1 MKTSVTLR
9 DQKTK
14 LLLMNQS
21 AEQVLPSP
29 GVAGPPGARIRSGQ
43 ERQPIAILGVAFD
56 NVTINETLSLIE
68 QMVLSRQPHYLV
80 TANVDFLVQARHDVE
95 LHRILLNAH
104 LVLCDGT
111 PLLWVSR
118 LLGNPLP
125 ERVAGADLAPL
136 LIRLAAQK
144 GFRLFILGGRPE
156 VSTKAVANL
165 RAQFPDLII
174 AGHYSP
180 PFQPLLDMDHD
191 MIAQRI
197 REAKPDLLLVSF
209 GCPKAEKWFGMNYR
223 SLGVPVGI
231 GLGATIDFL
240 AGQVKRAPRWMQRT
254 GTEWIFRLAQ
264 EPRRLIRRY
273 ANDLWYFGADV
284 LRQWWQLRVRHEQP
298 AVASCASL
306 PTEHPSWLH
315 ITLPSRLDLAVVRR
329 DAMLWD
335 KAATDGRHCLLNMAG
350 VQSLDSSGIGLLISL
365 QKRLQSA
372 GRQLLLVAPTDFV
385 RQTLQRAR
393 LNDFLTTS
401 RDETTVWQRLEA
413 RDAAA
418 STPTLNKF
426 TNTLEWQGEVT
437 AANAESVWNTT
448 TTEIRSRMPPPA
460 RFRID
465 LSRLRFIDSTGLGIM
480 IRARKFAR
488 ERGTHIVFTNVQ
500 ANVRN
505 VLRLS
510 KMEAVLLEK
519 PA

>member
-1 MKTSVTLR
+1 
-9 DQKTK
+9 
-14 LLLMNQS
+14 MNPS
-21 AEQVLPSP
+21 AAQVLPSP
-29 GVAGPPGARIRSGQ
+29 GAASPHDARIHAGR
-43 ERQPIAILGVAFD
+43 ERPPIAILGVAFN
-56 NVTINETLSLIE
+56 NVTIDETLSLIE

-144 GFRLFILGGRPE
+144 GFRVFILGGKPE

-165 RAQFPDLII
+165 RAQFRDLII

-180 PFQPLLDMDHD
+180 PFQPLLDMDHE
-191 MIAQRI
+191 MIARRI
-197 REAKPDLLLVSF
+197 RDAKPDLLLVSF
-209 GCPKAEKWFGMNYR
+209 GCPKAEKWFAMNYR

-284 LRQWWQLRVRHEQP
+284 LRQWWQLRVGREKA
-298 AVASCASL
+298 AVASSASVL
-306 PTEHPSWLH
+306 TEHPSWLH

-329 DAMLWD
+329 DAVLWE
-335 KAATDGRHCLLNMAG
+335 KAATDGRHCLLNIAG
-350 VQSLDSSGIGLLISL
+350 LQSLDSSGIGLLISL
-365 QKRLQSA
+365 QKQLQSR
-372 GRQLLLVAPTDFV
+372 GRQLLLVAPTEFV
-385 RQTLQRAR
+385 RQALKLAR
-393 LNDFLTTS
+393 LNDFLTTAQ
-401 RDETTVWQRLEA
+401 DETTVWQRLEA
-413 RDAAA
+413 RNAVA
-418 STPTLNKF
+418 STPTLNQF

-437 AANAESVWNTT
+437 AANAETVWDTT
-448 TTEIRSRMPPPA
+448 TTEISSRIPPPE

-465 LSRLRFIDSTGLGIM
+465 LARLRFIDSTGLGIM
-480 IRARKFAR
+480 IRARKFAK
-488 ERGTHIVFTNVQ
+488 ERGTQIIFTNAQ

-510 KMEAVLLEK
+510 RLEAVLLEE

>member
-1 MKTSVTLR
+1 
-9 DQKTK
+9 
-14 LLLMNQS
+14 MNPS
-21 AEQVLPSP
+21 ATQVLQPT
-29 GVAGPPGARIRSGQ
+29 GVPALPAARINAGQ
-43 ERQPIAILGVAFD
+43 ERPPIAILGVAF
-56 NVTINETLSLIE
+56 NNITIDETLSLIE
-68 QMVLSRQPHYLV
+68 QMVLSRRPHYLV

-118 LLGNPLP
+118 LLGNPLA
-125 ERVAGADLAPL
+125 ERVAGADVAPL
-136 LIRLAAQK
+136 LIRMAAQK
-144 GFRLFILGGRPE
+144 GFRIFILGGRPE

-165 RAQFPDLII
+165 RAQYPDLII

-180 PFQPLLDMDHD
+180 PFQPLLDMDHE
-191 MIAQRI
+191 MIAGRI

-209 GCPKAEKWFGMNYR
+209 GCPKAEKWFAMNYR

-264 EPRRLIRRY
+264 EPRRLVRRY

-284 LRQWWQLRVRHEQP
+284 LRQWWQLQVRHEKV

-306 PTEHPSWLH
+306 LTEHPAWLH
-315 ITLPSRLDLAVVRR
+315 ITPPSRLDFAVVQR
-329 DAMLWD
+329 DAMLWE

-350 VQSLDSSGIGLLISL
+350 VHGMDSSGIGLLISL

-385 RQTLQRAR
+385 RRTLKRAR
-393 LNDFLTTS
+393 LIDFLTIA
-401 RDETTVWQRLEA
+401 RDETTVWQGLDGRNA
-413 RDAAA
+413 VA
-418 STPTLNKF
+418 STPTLNQF

-437 AANAESVWNTT
+437 AANAETVWNTT
-448 TTEIRSRMPPPA
+448 TTEIRSRIPTPE

-488 ERGTHIVFTNVQ
+488 ERGTHIIFTNAQ

-510 KMEAVLLEK
+510 RMEAVLLEE

>member
-1 MKTSVTLR
+1 
-9 DQKTK
+9 
-14 LLLMNQS
+14 MNPS

-29 GVAGPPGARIRSGQ
+29 GVADPPAPRTQ
-43 ERQPIAILGVAFD
+43 AAAERPAIAILGVAFD

-68 QMVLSRQPHYLV
+68 QMVWSREPHFLV
-80 TANVDFLVQARHDVE
+80 TANVDFLVQARRDVE

-136 LIRLAAQK
+136 LIRMAAQK

-156 VSTKAVANL
+156 VSSKAVANL
-165 RAQFPDLII
+165 RAQYPDLII
-174 AGHYSP
+174 AGDYSP
-180 PFQPLLDMDHD
+180 PFQPLLDMDHE
-191 MIAQRI
+191 MIARLI

-209 GCPKAEKWFGMNYR
+209 GCPKAEKWFAMNYR

-254 GTEWIFRLAQ
+254 GTEWLFRLAQ
-264 EPRRLIRRY
+264 EPRRLMRRY
-273 ANDLWYFGADV
+273 ANDLWHFGANV
-284 LRQWWQLRVRHEQP
+284 LRQWWQLRVRREKA
-298 AVASCASL
+298 AVAARASML
-306 PTEHPSWLH
+306 TEHPSWLH

-329 DAMLWD
+329 DALLWER
-335 KAATDGRHCLLNMAG
+335 AAKDGRHCLLNMAG
-350 VQSLDSSGIGLLISL
+350 VQSLDSSGLGLLISL

-372 GRQLLLVAPTDFV
+372 GRQLLLVAPTEFV
-385 RQTLQRAR
+385 RRTLKRAH
-393 LNDFLTTS
+393 LNDFFTTAL
-401 RDETTVWQRLEA
+401 DETTVWQGLHA
-413 RDAAA
+413 KDAVA
-418 STPTLNKF
+418 STPTLNQL
-426 TNTLEWQGEVT
+426 THTLEWQGEVT

-448 TTEIRSRMPPPA
+448 TTEIRSRIPPPE

-488 ERGTHIVFTNVQ
+488 ERGTHIVFTNAQ

-510 KMEAVLLEK
+510 RMEAVLLEET
-519 PA
+519 A

>member
-1 MKTSVTLR
+1 
-9 DQKTK
+9 
-14 LLLMNQS
+14 MNSS
-21 AEQVLPSP
+21 AAQVLQLV
-29 GVAGPPGARIRSGQ
+29 GVPALPAARIHAGQ
-43 ERQPIAILGVAFD
+43 ERPPIAILGVAFN
-56 NVTINETLSLIE
+56 NVTIDETLSLIE

-111 PLLWVSR
+111 PLLWISR

-136 LIRLAAQK
+136 LIRMAAQK

-165 RAQFPDLII
+165 RAQYPDLII

-191 MIAQRI
+191 MIARRI

-240 AGQVKRAPRWMQRT
+240 AGQVKRAPRCVQRT
-254 GTEWIFRLAQ
+254 GTEWIFRMAL

-273 ANDLWYFGADV
+273 ATDLRYFGADV
-284 LRQWWQLRVRHEQP
+284 LRQWWQLRVRHEKP
-298 AVASCASL
+298 AVTPCASML
-306 PTEHPSWLH
+306 TEYPCWIQ
-315 ITLPSRLDLAVVRR
+315 ITPPSRLDAAVVRR
-329 DAMLWD
+329 DAMLWE

-350 VQSLDSSGIGLLISL
+350 VQSLDSSGVGLLISL
-365 QKRLQSA
+365 QKRLQSE

-385 RQTLQRAR
+385 RQTLKRAR
-393 LNDFLTTS
+393 LNDFLTIAL
-401 RDETTVWQRLEA
+401 DETTVWQGINTRN
-413 RDAAA
+413 AAA
-418 STPTLNKF
+418 STPTLNQF

-437 AANAESVWNTT
+437 AANAETVWNTT
-448 TTEIRSRMPPPA
+448 TTEIRSRIPPPE

-488 ERGTHIVFTNVQ
+488 ERGTRIVFTNAQ

-510 KMEAVLLEK
+510 RMEAVLLEE